1 MKNAA
6 ESGGAVK
13 SGKGTGLRNVV
24 KLTTYPWIL
33 PISGA
38 LTALPL
44 LFPKAG
50 VFGFVSMV
58 PCLLFLFFAV
68 EKGTVR
74 VRRFYRYGF
83 FYFFPFYFVN
93 YYWFL
98 ALYPMS
104 FAGITKV
111 QAAVTVVLCWVG
123 LTLLHSVISACLF
136 PLFAALCRT
145 DPVKKLPLMMPFLF
159 SGLYAVLEWCLTHT
173 FVGVPWARLALGQIE
188 MPFLPNSAA
197 LFGTY
202 FITFCLCLFNGL
214 IAFLVLHPGGR
225 RRAAILAVSV
235 LALNTVCGVIGY
247 CTADVGKG
255 EGLVVAAVQG
265 NIGSSEKWNAEYSQ
279 KTKEVY
285 ERYTAQAAAQGADMV
300 VFPETFLPYNMDE
313 GSPLREYVRGVASTY
328 GVTVRCG
335 AFSKGENGEEY
346 NAVFTVYPDGTVDDA
361 VYKKRKLVP
370 FGEYVPFRRV
380 AEVIVPVFAD
390 IGMLTED
397 LTPGTG
403 SELVNTEWGSIG
415 TLICFDSIYETLTL
429 QSVRDGANVMILPTN
444 DSWFTDSAAA
454 YMHNNQARYRAI
466 ESNRYFVRA
475 ADTGITDIITPRGE
489 TEGVL
494 KPMIEGMTVGTVYK
508 NTGRTLYS
516 YIGNLFVYLL
526 IAAIAALPLSR
537 LVVSVYRK
545 KHRS

>member
-6 ESGGAVK
+6 
-13 SGKGTGLRNVV
+13 
-24 KLTTYPWIL
+24 KLITYPWIL
-33 PISGA
+33 PISAA

-50 VFGFVSMV
+50 VLGFVSMI
-58 PCLLFLFFAV
+58 PALLFLFCRV
-68 EKGTVR
+68 EEGQTR

-83 FYFFPFYFVN
+83 FYFFPFYLVN

-104 FAGITKV
+104 FAGITKG
-111 QAAVTVVLCWVG
+111 QAALTVALCWVG
-123 LTLLHSVISACLF
+123 LTLLHAVISACLF

-145 DPVKKLPLMMPFLF
+145 APVKKFPLMMPFLF

-197 LFGTY
+197 LFGIY

-214 IAFLVLHPGGR
+214 IAFLLLHPAGR
-225 RRAAILAVSV
+225 HTTAILAAGVV
-235 LALNTVCGVIGY
+235 VFHTVCGVIGY

-255 EGLVVAAVQG
+255 NSMVIAAVQG
-265 NIGSSEKWNAEYSQ
+265 NVGSAEKWNAEYTQ
-279 KTKEVY
+279 RTKEVY
-285 ERYTAQAAAQGADMV
+285 ESYTAKAADAGADMV
-300 VFPETFLPYNMDE
+300 VFPETFLPFYMDE
-313 GSPLREYVRGVASTY
+313 GTPLREYICGLATTY
-328 GVTVRCG
+328 GITIRCG
-335 AFSKGENGEEY
+335 AFAAGENGEEY
-346 NAVFTVYPDGTVDDA
+346 NAVFTVYPDGRVDDT

-380 AEVIVPVFAD
+380 AEVVVPVFAD

-397 LTPGTG
+397 LTPGKG
-403 SELVNTEWGSIG
+403 SELVDTKWGKIG
-415 TLICFDSIYETLTL
+415 TLICFDSIYEVLTL
-429 QSVRDGANVMILPTN
+429 QSVRDGANVIILPTN

-475 ADTGITDIITPRGE
+475 ADTGITDIITPRGR

-494 KPMIEGMTVGTVYK
+494 APMTEGMTVGTVYL

-526 IAAIAALPLSR
+526 IAALAALPLWQ
-537 LVVSVYRK
+537 LWHTIKEK
-545 KHRS
+545 KKEKTPHAA